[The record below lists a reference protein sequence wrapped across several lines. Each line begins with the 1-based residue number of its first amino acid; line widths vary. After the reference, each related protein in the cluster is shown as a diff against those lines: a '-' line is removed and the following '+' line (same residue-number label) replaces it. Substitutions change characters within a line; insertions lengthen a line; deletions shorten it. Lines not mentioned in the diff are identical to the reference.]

1 MKGRAGR
8 LVWGIVAV
16 ALAGWLPGID
26 AASAASIRGVV
37 LNAGP
42 APEHKPIPINIDQ
55 YVCGKSREND
65 ELIVGPN
72 RGIRWAVVSL
82 LGAPAGA
89 RSEPPSKP
97 VQMDQQQCVYVPRVV
112 VVPVGGTVEFLNSD
126 RLLHNLHSVS
136 TENPSFNRTQP
147 KGRTIPVVFKKPE
160 IVRVDCDLH
169 TWMRAWVVVAEN
181 PYYAVT
187 GATGEFVLDNVPPGK
202 YTLKIWQE
210 TLGTVTREVT
220 VGDKDTTGVTIEM
233 GKK

>member
-1 MKGRAGR
+1 MKGHAGR
-8 LVWGIVAV
+8 LVWGIVGV

-26 AASAASIRGVV
+26 TASAASIRGVV

-55 YVCGKSREND
+55 YVCGKSRESD

-72 RGIRWAVVSL
+72 RGIRWAVVWL
-82 LGAPAGA
+82 QTAPAGTHL
-89 RSEPPSKP
+89 EPPSKP

-126 RLLHNLHSVS
+126 RLLHNLHSAS
-136 TENPSFNRTQP
+136 TENPTFNRTQP
-147 KGRTIPVVFKKPE
+147 KGRTIPMAFKKPE
-160 IVRVDCDLH
+160 IVRIDCDLH
-169 TWMRAWVVVAEN
+169 TWMRGWVVVAEH
-181 PYYAVT
+181 PFYAVT
-187 GATGEFVLDNVPPGK
+187 GANGEFVLDNVPPGK